1 MFSIYDYRNTW
12 HLIFYIQADEWNL
25 KKKEKK
31 KKTQAP
37 PPFFKCIRT
46 AMLIV
51 ILCAVQN

>member
-37 PPFFKCIRT
+37 PFFKCIRT